1 MSLRNRLTLLYTTTV
16 GGILLLFGVVVY
28 VSVSFTI
35 TRQLDSTLLDT
46 AEIVRENM
54 RVDRMGDLRVVS
66 LLMLDLPADVYVQ
79 VWGRDGKLR
88 EASQNIISYTRPL
101 DPVGLQGG
109 LPKFRDVRTG
119 EDRLRVLSIPLEIG
133 GRLAGTLQVGTR
145 LDVVSAT
152 QETLLYV
159 LLVGTILA
167 ISAAALAAWLSAG
180 QALQPLGNVTDTA
193 LQITVAGDL
202 SRRIPYKGPANDE
215 IGQLITAFNQTLG
228 RLENLFN
235 TQRRFLADVG
245 HELRTPLTVIKG
257 NVGLMRKLKE
267 FDEESL
273 TSIDDEVDRLTR
285 MVGDLLLLA
294 QAESGKINL
303 ARQVVELDT
312 LVFDVLNQMGV
323 LARGKLDLRIGS
335 IDQVLVCGDR
345 DRLQQVLVNLL
356 GNAINYT
363 PRGGEVVIGLGK
375 VNNQAQL
382 TISDTGPGIPA
393 EDLPHIFER
402 FYRAEKART
411 RQRDGK
417 GYGLGLSIAYWI
429 VRNHGGRIEVS
440 STVGKG
446 TTFCVWLPLAVGKC
460 EEVTKAAEVM
470 PHADSDEE

>member
-1 MSLRNRLTLLYTTTV
+1 M
-16 GGILLLFGVVVY
+16 
-28 VSVSFTI
+28 SVSYTI
-35 TRQLDSTLLDT
+35 TRQLDSTLRET
-46 AEIVRENM
+46 VEIVRANM
-54 RVDRMGDLRVVS
+54 RVDQMGELRVVS
-66 LLMLDLPADVYVQ
+66 LMMLELPTDVFVQ
-79 VWGRDGKLR
+79 IWGRDNKLH
-88 EASQNIISYTRPL
+88 EATQNMITYGRPL
-101 DPVGLQGG
+101 DPTGLTGG
-109 LPKFRDVRTG
+109 LPKFNDVRTG
-119 EDRLRVLSIPLEIG
+119 NDRLRVLTVPLEIG
-133 GRLAGTLQVGTR
+133 GRLAGTIQVGTG
-145 LDVVSAT
+145 LDVVVAT
-152 QETLLYV
+152 QRTLLIV
-159 LLVGTILA
+159 LAVGTGLA
-167 ISAAALAAWLSAG
+167 ITAAGMAAWLSTG
-180 QALQPLGNVTDTA
+180 QALQPLGSVTDTA

-202 SRRIPYKGPANDE
+202 SRRIPYNGPPNDE
-215 IGQLITAFNQTLG
+215 VGQLITAFNQTLG

-257 NVGLMRKLKE
+257 NVGLMRKIKD

-294 QAESGKINL
+294 QAESGKISL
-303 ARQVVELDT
+303 AHQMVELDT

-363 PRGGEVVIGLGK
+363 PRGGNVVIGLGK
-375 VNNQAQL
+375 VNNQAQF

-440 STVGKG
+440 SIVGKG

-460 EEVTKAAEVM
+460 EEVPKVAEGM
-470 PHADSDEE
+470 PHVESDQE